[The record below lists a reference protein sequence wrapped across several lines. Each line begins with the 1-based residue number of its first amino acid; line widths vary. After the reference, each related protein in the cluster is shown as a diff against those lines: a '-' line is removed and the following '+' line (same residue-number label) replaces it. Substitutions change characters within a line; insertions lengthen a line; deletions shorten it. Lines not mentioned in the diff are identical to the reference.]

1 MIKYSGWNWLLI
13 DVANCYGL
21 DKLLFEERIL
31 WAEKNLPVLESLADK
46 ADTKPMYL
54 KACMAIRKAQA
65 GLPTGHLVEV
75 DAVCSGLQIMSVLTG
90 CVSGAA
96 ATGLV
101 DPNRRADAYTQV
113 TEVMN
118 DVLGANAIVV
128 PRGDAKD
135 ALMTTMYGSRAKPI
149 EIFGEDTPELSA
161 FYQAA
166 ALVAPG
172 GWELLQVLRAS
183 WQPYALVHEWKLPD
197 GFDARVKVMEKVETR
212 IEVDELDHATFTYEY
227 YENIGSEKGLSLIA
241 NSIHS
246 VDGYI
251 VRSMHRRCNYD
262 RQVVEY
268 VDQCVESELIGRS
281 LYGQP
286 SAEDMAQSMDDKVA
300 YYIEQYNRSGMVDAV
315 ILPHLNQ
322 ANVTCLSQQHL
333 QAISKL
339 VNQMLEY
346 TPFELITIH
355 DAFKAHP
362 NNINHVRQNYINILA
377 DLADSNLLTDLLRQI
392 TGKQDTYQKL
402 SNNLSTL
409 IRGSEYALS

>member
-1 MIKYSGWNWLLI
+1 MISYTGYQWLLI

-21 DKLLFEERIL
+21 DKLLFKERIE

-46 ADTKPMYL
+46 ADTRPLYL
-54 KACMAIRKAQA
+54 KAVQAIRKAQA
-65 GLPTGHLVEV
+65 GLPTGHLVGV
-75 DAVCSGLQIMSVLTG
+75 DGVCSGVQMMSVLTG
-90 CVSGAA
+90 CVSGAT

-101 DPNRRADAYTQV
+101 DPNKRADAYTQV

-118 DVLGANAIVV
+118 GILGANAIVV

-135 ALMTTMYGSRAKPI
+135 ALMTSMYGSRAKPI

-166 ALVAPG
+166 AIVAPG
-172 GWELLQVLRAS
+172 AWELLQVLRAS

-241 NSIHS
+241 NVIHS
-246 VDGYI
+246 VDGY
-251 VRSMHRRCNYD
+251 VLRAMHRRCNYD
-262 RQVVEY
+262 RQVIEMAASLI
-268 VDQCVESELIGRS
+268 EMELIQRTMGSIQDEELFDITGKVGYYVAQYERS
-281 LYGQP
+281 NMP
-286 SAEDMAQSMDDKVA
+286 
-300 YYIEQYNRSGMVDAV
+300 DAV
-315 ILPHLNQ
+315 ILPYLDSLSVQ
-322 ANVTCLSQQHL
+322 GLSQDHL
-333 QAISKL
+333 KALSRI

-346 TPFELITIH
+346 KPFALITIH
-355 DAFKAHP
+355 DEFKAHP
-362 NNINHVRQNYINILA
+362 SNVNHVRQNYINILA

>member
-1 MIKYSGWNWLLI
+1 MISYTGYQWLLI
-13 DVANCYGL
+13 DAANCYGL

-54 KACMAIRKAQA
+54 KAVQAIRKAQA

-118 DVLGANAIVV
+118 GVLGANAIVV

-166 ALVAPG
+166 AIVAPG
-172 GWELLQVLRAS
+172 AWELLQVLRAS

-246 VDGYI
+246 VDGYV

-262 RQVVEY
+262 RQAMEY
-268 VDQCVESELIGRS
+268 AASIIEAELIDRMLGARPQEAVSTKVDYYVQQYARS
-281 LYGQP
+281 SL
-286 SAEDMAQSMDDKVA
+286 A
-300 YYIEQYNRSGMVDAV
+300 DAV
-315 ILPHLNQ
+315 ILPYLDDT
-322 ANVTCLSQQHL
+322 NVVQLSNQHL
-333 QAISKL
+333 KAMSKM
-339 VNQMLEY
+339 VNGMLEY
-346 TPFELITIH
+346 KPFELITIH
-355 DAFKAHP
+355 DAFKAHA